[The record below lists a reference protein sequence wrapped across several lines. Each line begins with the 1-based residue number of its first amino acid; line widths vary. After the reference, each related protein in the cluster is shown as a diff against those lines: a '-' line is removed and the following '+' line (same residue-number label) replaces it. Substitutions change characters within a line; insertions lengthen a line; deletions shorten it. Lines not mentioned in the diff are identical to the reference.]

1 MLDLIYT
8 SILNIINSKVSQSV
22 TFSRLNRY
30 IDSNEILYRD
40 TLIFEKK
47 PRLLFIAISN
57 IHRGGAA
64 GKLVSYKL

>member
-30 IDSNEILYRD
+30 TDSNEIFYRD
-40 TLIFEKK
+40 TLIFQEE

-57 IHRGGAA
+57 IHRGGAE
-64 GKLVSYKL
+64 GKLVSYRL